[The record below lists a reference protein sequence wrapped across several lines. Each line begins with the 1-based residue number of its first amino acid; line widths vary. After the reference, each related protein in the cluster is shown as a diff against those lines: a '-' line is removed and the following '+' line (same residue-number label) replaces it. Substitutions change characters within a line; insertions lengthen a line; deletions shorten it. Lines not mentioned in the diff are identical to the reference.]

1 MLAPRRSRLWW
12 DGDAWYNGRT
22 MNENIHTFFKR
33 FEQDRVFWLF
43 VASILVLFSVLQWH
57 SLAGVL
63 VGVLALI
70 VAITVHEF
78 SHAWVAD
85 ALDDPTARLQGRVT
99 LNPLAHLDPLG
110 TIMMLIT
117 VVTGL
122 GIGWGKPVPVSPWR
136 LKYGPRKGEAL
147 VALAGPLSNLLTAL
161 LFALPLRFLPRQVY
175 SVPVLQIAL
184 QALVSTNIV
193 IAMFNLLP
201 IPPLDGHSV
210 LIGLLSFFHGA
221 WAQQVIAF
229 FDRWARRG
237 WIILFGL
244 VIVSQLFGLN
254 IFGILIGAPA
264 FFFYRLFVG

>member
-1 MLAPRRSRLWW
+1 MSRNLQS
-12 DGDAWYNGRT
+12 
-22 MNENIHTFFKR
+22 FFQR
-33 FEQDRVFWLF
+33 FRQDRVFWM
-43 VASILVLFSVLQWH
+43 VVGAILLLFSVLQWR
-57 SLAGVL
+57 SLTGVL

-78 SHAWVAD
+78 SHAWAAD
-85 ALDDPTARLQGRVT
+85 GLNDPTARLQGRVT

-117 VVTGL
+117 VVTGM

-147 VALAGPLSNLLTAL
+147 VALAGPLSNLVVAL
-161 LFALPLRFLPRQVY
+161 LFALPLRFAAQQVY
-175 SVPVLQIAL
+175 SIPVLYSVV
-184 QALVSTNIV
+184 QALVATNIV

-210 LIGLLSFFHGA
+210 LIGILSCFRGA

-237 WIILFGL
+237 WVILFGL

-254 IFGILIGAPA
+254 LFGALIGVPSFAI
-264 FFFYRLFVG
+264 YRLFVG